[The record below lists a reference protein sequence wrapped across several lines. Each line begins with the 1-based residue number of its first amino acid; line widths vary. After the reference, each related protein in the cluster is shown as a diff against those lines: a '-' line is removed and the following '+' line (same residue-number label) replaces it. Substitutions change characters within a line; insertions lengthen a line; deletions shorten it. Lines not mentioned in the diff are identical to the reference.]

1 MSAVCL
7 LSLKL
12 SMKHIISILFGFRSW
27 TAIIFL
33 LIILNPNI
41 VLVMKL
47 TKNCW
52 QVWKYGLAWSFAL
65 WELLVWF
72 VIFYHF
78 LFSPGKKKSIIS
90 LELGDI
96 SSYFPYKSKFYMP
109 IKPRVFTR
117 FFLYHVEKMMM
128 NTLRMFYL
136 LNFLCD

>member
-1 MSAVCL
+1 MVVTVRPLQVCFSHRPPINQTLLVLFIHSGVRPNCHAMSAVCL

-27 TAIIFL
+27 TAIISL
-33 LIILNPNI
+33 LIILHPNHVI
-41 VLVMKL
+41 VMKL

-78 LFSPGKKKSIIS
+78 LFSPGKKKSTIIS
-90 LELGDI
+90 FELGH
-96 SSYFPYKSKFYMP
+96 K
-109 IKPRVFTR
+109 
-117 FFLYHVEKMMM
+117 
-128 NTLRMFYL
+128 
-136 LNFLCD
+136 